1 MSLLDWI
8 KSWFVG
14 STVSPST
21 SGANSPPDPSH
32 DGSAT
37 EQAAKKPRRRIR
49 LSGFRYTRHGA
60 GGQELPSPTVPEKP
74 YKFARP
80 SVMGGFLDLSGDG
93 DNTRL
98 DSLGIPAFQTPQE
111 LADWLKIPLGQLAW
125 LVNRFDEHQRP
136 EDIKKSH
143 YHYQW
148 KAKRSGG
155 ERLLEIPKPRLRAVQ
170 GRILREILDKVP
182 PHASAHGF
190 VKSKSIRTN
199 AVPHVG
205 KRVVVKFDLE
215 NFYPSVTFSRVVAIF
230 RSLGY
235 SREAASWLGRLTTAT
250 LPRSIYDMPDK
261 GKWGPY
267 LVRHLPQGVST
278 SPALANLSAF
288 ALDLRLAGLARKF
301 EARYTRYADDLT
313 FSGGPRFLKSLAVFL
328 PLVQQIIRHE
338 KFRVN
343 LKKRRV
349 LRSNQRQS
357 VAGVVVNEKPN
368 VRRSDYDALKATLVN
383 CIRQGPASQNR
394 SAHPDFLNHLL
405 GRIAHVK
412 YLHPARGQKLGQLF
426 DQIDWGR
433 E

>member
-8 KSWFVG
+8 KSWFLG
-14 STVSPST
+14 PAASPST
-21 SGANSPPDPSH
+21 SHPASTTDPSR
-32 DGSAT
+32 DGAAT
-37 EQAAKKPRRRIR
+37 EVPSRKPRRRVR
-49 LSGFRYTRHGA
+49 LTGFRYTRHGA
-60 GGQELPSPTVPEKP
+60 GGQPLASPTVAEKP
-74 YKFARP
+74 YRFARP

-93 DNTRL
+93 DNARL
-98 DSLGIPAFQTPQE
+98 HSLGVPAFQTPEE
-111 LADWLKIPLGQLAW
+111 LAEWLKIPLGQLAW

-136 EDIKKSH
+136 EDLKKSH

-148 KAKRSGG
+148 KAKRAGG
-155 ERLLEIPKPRLRAVQ
+155 ERLLEIPKPKLRAVQ
-170 GRILREILDKVP
+170 SRILREILDKVP
-182 PHASAHGF
+182 AHASAHGF
-190 VKSKSIRTN
+190 VKDKSIRTN

-215 NFYPSVTFSRVVAIF
+215 NFYPSVSFSRVVAIY

-235 SREAASWLGRLTTAT
+235 SREAASWLGRLTTST

-288 ALDLRLAGLARKF
+288 ALDLRLSGLARKF

-313 FSGGPRFLKSLAVFL
+313 FSGSERFLKSLAVFL

-343 LKKRRV
+343 LDKRRI

-368 VRRSDYDALKATLVN
+368 VRRRDYDALKATLVN
-383 CIRQGPASQNR
+383 CIRLGPASQNH

-412 YLHPARGQKLGQLF
+412 HLHPTRGLKLSQLF
-426 DQIDWGR
+426 EQIDWNR
-433 E
+433 